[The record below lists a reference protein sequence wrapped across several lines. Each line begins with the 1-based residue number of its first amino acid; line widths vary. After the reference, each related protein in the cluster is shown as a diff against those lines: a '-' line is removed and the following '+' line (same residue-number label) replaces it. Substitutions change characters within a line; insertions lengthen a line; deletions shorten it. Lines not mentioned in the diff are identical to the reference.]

1 MSALSVRGINL
12 SFWYFYKISNFG
24 KMCNLGRRIYRFA
37 ASASG
42 VIALL
47 VILWGCTANDFNAGA
62 IAWKT
67 YSNSRYG
74 FEFPYPS
81 NWTSSAAPANGDGI
95 AFISQQDNSVEIR
108 GWASHELPNS
118 IVTEQEP
125 LKKIKFN
132 FKTAQ
137 GVSGVMVVEVDKDI
151 GSMTLT
157 LTQSQVKYCWQ
168 GRSKSQKFQDYYR
181 LFYYI
186 AQQYRIPKS

>member
-1 MSALSVRGINL
+1 MATAN
-12 SFWYFYKISNFG
+12 KICS
-24 KMCNLGRRIYRFA
+24 LGRKIYRFA

-42 VIALL
+42 VIAVLI
-47 VILWGCTANDFNAGA
+47 ILWGCTANNFNAGA

-81 NWTSSAAPANGDGI
+81 NWTFLAAPENDDGI
-95 AFISQQDNSVEIR
+95 AFISPQDNTVEIR
-108 GWASHELPNS
+108 GWASQQLPNS
-118 IVTEQEP
+118 IVTNQE
-125 LKKIKFN
+125 LVKKIKPN
-132 FKTAQ
+132 FQTAQ
-137 GVSGVMVVEVDKDI
+137 GVSGVLVVEVDQRG

-157 LTQSQVKYCWQ
+157 LTQSQVKYYWQ
-168 GRSKSQKFQDYYR
+168 GRSKSQDFQDYYR